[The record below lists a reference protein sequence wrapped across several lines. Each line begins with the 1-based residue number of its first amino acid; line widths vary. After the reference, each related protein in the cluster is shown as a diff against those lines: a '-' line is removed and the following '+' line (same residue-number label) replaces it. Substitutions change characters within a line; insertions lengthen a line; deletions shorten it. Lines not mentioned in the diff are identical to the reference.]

1 MFVRPTSTVKLRSCL
16 VKTMIDIGCKS
27 HVSNEDF
34 LIIICQ
40 TDANA
45 TADAAIVYLL
55 SELEEMEAKSNAISE
70 RLRLSIVRRVK
81 ERRNEDV
88 VWLAKFLVNPDTIL
102 KDDKISGRKPVKS
115 TCINLANKLAKRL
128 ISRDNEKEEDEE
140 AAAASDESQ
149 NLSKKQLL
157 QRAMKDAKL
166 EQPGSK
172 VTRERTDIIVE
183 AVNKAALSAKP
194 ISV

>member
-27 HVSNEDF
+27 HVSNVDF

-128 ISRDNEKEEDEE
+128 ILRDNEKEEDEE
-140 AAAASDESQ
+140 AAA
-149 NLSKKQLL
+149 
-157 QRAMKDAKL
+157 
-166 EQPGSK
+166 
-172 VTRERTDIIVE
+172 
-183 AVNKAALSAKP
+183 
-194 ISV
+194 